1 MVISKINLLK
11 RIKSCLMSWLK
22 MTDDIIYHVEV
33 VDDKIF
39 GWAKHKDNTYTVYYK
54 SPKND

>member
-1 MVISKINLLK
+1 
-11 RIKSCLMSWLK
+11 MSWLK